1 MKNIITNFLFPVLLL
16 FTIFTPLIAQDE
28 SDKIAFKIAEPDLI
42 PEGIAYDSESK
53 AFYVGSTYKRKIV
66 KIDAD
71 GTVSDFTGE
80 AQDGLRSL
88 LGMRVD
94 ARRRILWAISEH
106 AGGSVPFKNMTKD
119 CLGCSEVYKYDLKT
133 GKLIKKYS
141 LDNKPKP
148 HFLNDLTITSDG
160 DVYLTNTITGEIFFI
175 SHRTDKLE
183 VFHDFGPKAFP
194 NGIDLSADEKRLFVA
209 IHENL
214 AVIDLKSKKSVFLKL
229 PDGVKGGSIDGLYF
243 YRNSLIAIQP
253 FEKEKTIVRFFL
265 NKEQN
270 AVTKMETI
278 ESENKSFLQPTTGAI
293 VGKDFYFLANSQLQ
307 LFRALYKPEGDFD
320 KSKLADVLV
329 LKLRL

>member
-1 MKNIITNFLFPVLLL
+1 MKNIITNCLCPALLL
-16 FTIFTPLIAQDE
+16 FAVFTSSFAQSE
-28 SDKIAFKIAEPDLI
+28 RSQLAIKVAEPDLI
-42 PEGIAYDSESK
+42 PEGIAYDSQSK

-71 GTVSDFTGE
+71 GIVSDFTGE

-119 CLGCSEVYKYDLKT
+119 CLGCSDVYKYDLKT

-148 HFLNDLTITSDG
+148 HFLNDLTITSNN
-160 DVYLTNTITGEIFFI
+160 DVYLTDTITGEIFFI
-175 SHRTDKLE
+175 SHRTDELKL
-183 VFHDFGPKAFP
+183 FHDFGPQAFP
-194 NGIDLSADEKRLFVA
+194 NGIDLSGDEKRLFVA
-209 IHENL
+209 VHEKL

-229 PDGVKGGSIDGLYF
+229 PEGVKVGSIDGLYF

-278 ESENKSFLQPTTGAI
+278 ESENKLFAQPTTGAI
-293 VGKDFYFLANSQLQ
+293 AGKDFYFLANSQLQ